1 MSQRLVESI
10 ESVDPE
16 WIDYAEFGR
25 RFVTHAVTESRI
37 EAAVAGITGRELA
50 IGPFNLGPAGLAG
63 FLARGRIGRPEV
75 VHRGPRITFGVR
87 IPVSLAA
94 KILLGGKRLGL
105 ETVVSIDLTF
115 HARTADPLLVVIDI
129 PQVRRADVQVLLRLA
144 AADSVAEWMLDPI
157 SGLLQREV
165 ANRVNA
171 LLRDPGVM
179 RSRIYDIEAIMARE
193 RSPYR
198 THTRFDWIDYAEF
211 GRRFFPRIVTRE
223 RVGEFAAQLA
233 GRQIQI
239 GPMRTGP
246 RAAAEVT
253 VRGAVAEPR
262 ISDRPADDPAGDPPG
277 DSDIALVRFD
287 LVVPVSLDI
296 TVNVLKDN
304 HYRAEVEIPLVLTAH
319 AADPL
324 LIVVEVDPP
333 SRDDVR
339 LEYAAQGVRAAT
351 LGVLAGIK
359 KQIVAQVVRVVR
371 AELADPAGRTVDVA
385 ARIDRL
391 L

>member
-1 MSQRLVESI
+1 MSERLMEPI
-10 ESVDPE
+10 ELGDPE

-37 EAAVAGITGRELA
+37 EAAVAGITGRGLT

-63 FLARGRIGRPEV
+63 FLAEGRIGRPV
-75 VHRGPRITFGVR
+75 VVRRGSQISFDVR

-94 KILLGGKRLGL
+94 KILLGGRRLRL

-115 HARTADPLLVVIDI
+115 HARTADPLLIVIDI
-129 PQVRRADVQVLLRLA
+129 PEVRRSDVSVLLRLA

-165 ANRVNA
+165 ANRVNTM
-171 LLRDPGVM
+171 LRDPGVM
-179 RSRIYDIEAIMARE
+179 RSRIYDVQAIVDGR
-193 RSPYR
+193 RSPHRKR
-198 THTRFDWIDYAEF
+198 TEFEWIDYAEF
-211 GRRFFPRIVTRE
+211 GRRFFPGLVTRE
-223 RVGEFAAQLA
+223 RLGGFVSYLA
-233 GRQIQI
+233 GRQIEI
-239 GPMRTGP
+239 GPLRTGP

-253 VRGAVAEPR
+253 VRGEVGQPLLM
-262 ISDRPADDPAGDPPG
+262 DLPPVPAAGD
-277 DSDIALVRFD
+277 DFALVRFG
-287 LVVPVSLDI
+287 LTVPVSLDI

-304 HYRAEVEIPLVLTAH
+304 HYRADLEIPLILTAH

-324 LIVVEVDPP
+324 LIVVDVDPP
-333 SRDDVR
+333 AREHVR
-339 LEYAAQGVRAAT
+339 LEYAAQGMRAAA
-351 LGVLAGIK
+351 LGTLAGIK

-371 AELADPAGRTVDVA
+371 TELADPATRTLDVA
-385 ARIDRL
+385 GRIDRL

>member
-1 MSQRLVESI
+1 MSERLMEPVEAV
-10 ESVDPE
+10 EME
-16 WIDYAEFGR
+16 WIDYAEFGE

-37 EAAVAGITGRELA
+37 EAAVAGITGRGLS

-63 FLARGRIGRPEV
+63 FRAEGRIGRPEV
-75 VHRGPRITFGVR
+75 VRRGSRVSFDVR

-94 KILLGGKRLGL
+94 KILLGGRRLGL

-115 HARTADPLLVVIDI
+115 HARTADPLLIVIDI
-129 PQVRRADVQVLLRLA
+129 PEVRRSDVRVLLRLA

-157 SGLLQREV
+157 SGLLQNEV

-171 LLRDPGVM
+171 MLRDPGVM
-179 RSRIYDIEAIMARE
+179 RSRIYDVEAIVDGR
-193 RSPYR
+193 RSPHRGR
-198 THTRFDWIDYAEF
+198 TEFEWIDYAEF
-211 GRRFFPRIVTRE
+211 GRRFFPWMVTRE
-223 RVGEFAAQLA
+223 RLAGFVAYLA
-233 GRQIQI
+233 GRPIEI
-239 GPMRTGP
+239 GPFRTGP

-253 VRGAVAEPR
+253 VHGEVGEPLLT
-262 ISDRPADDPAGDPPG
+262 DLPAAPAADG
-277 DSDIALVRFD
+277 DIALVRFD
-287 LVVPVSLDI
+287 LTVPVSLDI

-304 HYRAEVEIPLVLTAH
+304 RYRADLEIPLVLTAH

-333 SRDDVR
+333 AREDVR
-339 LEYAAQGVRAAT
+339 LEYAAEGMRAAA
-351 LGVLAGIK
+351 LGVLGGIR
-359 KQIVAQVVRVVR
+359 KQIIAQVVRVVR
-371 AELADPAGRTVDVA
+371 AELADPATRTLDVA

>member
-1 MSQRLVESI
+1 MSELLMEPVEAV
-10 ESVDPE
+10 EME
-16 WIDYAEFGR
+16 WIDYAEFGE

-37 EAAVAGITGRELA
+37 EAAVAGITGRGLS

-63 FLARGRIGRPEV
+63 FLAEGRIGRPEV
-75 VHRGPRITFGVR
+75 VRRGSRVSFDVR

-94 KILLGGKRLGL
+94 KILLGGRRLGL

-129 PQVRRADVQVLLRLA
+129 PEVRRSDVRVLLRLA

-157 SGLLQREV
+157 SGLLQDEV

-171 LLRDPGVM
+171 MLGDPGVM
-179 RSRIYDIEAIMARE
+179 RSRIYDVEAIVDGR

-198 THTRFDWIDYAEF
+198 RRTEFEWIDHAEF
-211 GRRFFPRIVTRE
+211 GRRFFPRLVTRE
-223 RVGEFAAQLA
+223 RLA
-233 GRQIQI
+233 GFVAQVTDRPIAI
-239 GPMRTGP
+239 GPFRTGP

-253 VRGAVAEPR
+253 VRGEVGQPLLTDLPAAPAVDGE
-262 ISDRPADDPAGDPPG
+262 
-277 DSDIALVRFD
+277 IAPVRFG
-287 LVVPVSLDI
+287 LMVPVSLDI
-296 TVNVLKDN
+296 TVNVRKDN
-304 HYRAEVEIPLVLTAH
+304 RYRADVEIPLVLTAH

-324 LIVVEVDPP
+324 LIVIEVDPP
-333 SRDDVR
+333 VAEEVR
-339 LEYAAQGVRAAT
+339 LEYAAEGMRAAA
-351 LGVLAGIK
+351 LGVLGGIK
-359 KQIVAQVVRVVR
+359 KQIVTQVVRVVR
-371 AELADPAGRTVDVA
+371 AELADPATRTLDVA

>member
-1 MSQRLVESI
+1 MSERLMEPI
-10 ESVDPE
+10 ELGDPE
-16 WIDYAEFGR
+16 WIDYAEFGE

-37 EAAVAGITGRELA
+37 EKAVAGITGRGIG

-63 FLARGRIGRPEV
+63 FLAEGKIGRPV
-75 VHRGPRITFGVR
+75 VLRRESGVGFDVR

-94 KILLGGKRLGL
+94 KILLGGRRLGL

-115 HARTADPLLVVIDI
+115 HARTADPLLIVIDI
-129 PQVRRADVQVLLRLA
+129 PQVEPSDVSVLLRLA

-165 ANRVNA
+165 ANRVNTM
-171 LLRDPGVM
+171 LSDPGVM
-179 RSRIYDIEAIMARE
+179 RSRIYDIAAIVDGQ
-193 RSPYR
+193 RSPHRGR
-198 THTRFDWIDYAEF
+198 TEFEWIDYAEF

-223 RVGEFAAQLA
+223 RLGGFVTQLA
-233 GRQIQI
+233 QRPIEI
-239 GPMRTGP
+239 GPLRTGP
-246 RAAAEVT
+246 RAAAELT
-253 VRGAVAEPR
+253 VRGAVGQPLLTDLPPAEP
-262 ISDRPADDPAGDPPG
+262 AEGG
-277 DSDIALVRFD
+277 IALVRFG
-287 LVVPVSLDI
+287 LTVPVALDI

-304 HYRAEVEIPLVLTAH
+304 RYRANVEIPLVLTAH

-324 LIVVEVDPP
+324 LIVVEVEPP
-333 SRDDVR
+333 AREDVR
-339 LEYAAQGVRAAT
+339 LEYEAQGMRAAT
-351 LGVLAGIK
+351 LGVLAGMK

-371 AELADPAGRTVDVA
+371 RELADPATRTLDVA

>member
-1 MSQRLVESI
+1 MSERLMEPVEAV
-10 ESVDPE
+10 EME
-16 WIDYAEFGR
+16 WIDYAEFGE

-37 EAAVAGITGRELA
+37 EAAVAGITGRGLS

-63 FLARGRIGRPEV
+63 FRAEGRIGRPEV
-75 VHRGPRITFGVR
+75 VRRGSRVSFDVR

-94 KILLGGKRLGL
+94 KILLGGRRLGL

-115 HARTADPLLVVIDI
+115 HARTADPLLIVIDI
-129 PQVRRADVQVLLRLA
+129 PEVRRSDVRVLLRLA

-157 SGLLQREV
+157 SGLLQNEV

-171 LLRDPGVM
+171 MLCDPGVM
-179 RSRIYDIEAIMARE
+179 RSRIYDVEAIVDGR
-193 RSPYR
+193 RSPHRRR
-198 THTRFDWIDYAEF
+198 TEFEWIDYAEF
-211 GRRFFPRIVTRE
+211 GRRFFPWMVTRE
-223 RVGEFAAQLA
+223 RLGGFVAYLA
-233 GRQIQI
+233 GRPIEI
-239 GPMRTGP
+239 GPFRTGP

-253 VRGAVAEPR
+253 VRGEVGQPLLT
-262 ISDRPADDPAGDPPG
+262 DLPAAPAADG
-277 DSDIALVRFD
+277 DIALVRFD
-287 LVVPVSLDI
+287 LTVPVSLDI

-304 HYRAEVEIPLVLTAH
+304 RYRADLEIPLVLTAH

-333 SRDDVR
+333 AREDVR
-339 LEYAAQGVRAAT
+339 LEYAAQGMRAAA
-351 LGVLAGIK
+351 LGVLGGIR
-359 KQIVAQVVRVVR
+359 KQIIAQVVRVVR
-371 AELADPAGRTVDVA
+371 AELSDPATRTLDVA